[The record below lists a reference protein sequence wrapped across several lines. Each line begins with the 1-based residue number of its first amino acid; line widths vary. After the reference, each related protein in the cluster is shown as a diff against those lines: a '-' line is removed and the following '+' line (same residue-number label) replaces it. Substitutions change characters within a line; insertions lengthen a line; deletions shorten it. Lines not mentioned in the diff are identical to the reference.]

1 MAPDTAKADL
11 EARLATLEARI
22 AELRSHSAA
31 TSGVP
36 HGQIRW
42 DDIVDSHRRLAD
54 RIADEREPDAAA
66 FERLRAD
73 VEALALTLDSWMKG
87 VDRHFAATRRPEGG
101 A

>member
-1 MAPDTAKADL
+1 MAPENAKADL
-11 EARLATLEARI
+11 DARLATLEARI

-36 HGQIRW
+36 HGQIMW

-54 RIADEREPDAAA
+54 RIADALEPDAAA

-73 VEALALTLDSWMKG
+73 VEALALSLDSWMKS
-87 VDRHFAATRRPEGG
+87 VDRHFAATSRPKGG